1 MERDLLLHSLETLQ
15 DIGPIER
22 LSEEFFSS
30 RAQRPQNGLRTAV
43 CRGHEQMD
51 LGKLPLEVFCCA
63 KGLFRIPADI
73 NHDQHWTGL
82 LARHL
87 RCLSETMHLRVWLE
101 IDFLGQVLA

>member
-15 DIGPIER
+15 DIRPIER

-43 CRGHEQMD
+43 CRGHEQTD
-51 LGKLPLEVFCCA
+51 LWKLSLNNCRLT

-73 NHDQHWTGL
+73 NHDQHGAGL
-82 LARHL
+82 LTRHL
-87 RCLSETMHLRVWLE
+87 RCLSKTMHLRVWL
-101 IDFLGQVLA
+101 